1 MYLFGRDVI
10 ESEKSYQRMNDALES
25 FKVIYE
31 NFGDEL
37 NTADEKVDEA
47 ARILRELERRLL
59 RDDLRKQGKKLLKCK
74 YSKRLGCFGKG

>member
-1 MYLFGRDVI
+1 
-10 ESEKSYQRMNDALES
+10 MNDALES
-25 FKVIYE
+25 FRIIYE

-47 ARILRELERRLL
+47 VRTLKELERRLL
-59 RDDLRKQGKKLLKCK
+59 RDDLRKQGKELLKCK